1 MVKRI
6 SLKDLFVY
14 PIERYIPSVAKVD
27 DTSEATVETDLRE
40 YVVTGT
46 IERSLAKFLE
56 AYAESR
62 TATTDQIGVWISGF
76 FGSGKSHFSKILSYL
91 LTDCPVG
98 KSTARDIFVER
109 LAVSIRRTEIEGLL
123 HRTGL
128 LDSKVIM
135 FQIKAEQD
143 QTREE
148 SISEIMYRRYLAS
161 RGLSTDPMVASL
173 ELSLIERGLYD
184 AFQAEVEKRVG
195 RPWTEERDDYLF
207 IRATVAEALQ
217 AVAPE
222 TYQTR
227 DEALAALEMVK
238 QGQRLT
244 VSDLADRLVGYV
256 DELSATGG
264 GSTGSPRG
272 TKGSPHGTIGSSRH
286 AERPQHRPECPPRL
300 VFIIDEIGQYIGT
313 DGQKLL
319 ELQSIAERF
328 ATKGQGKLWLV
339 VTAQAKLHELIAGV
353 KALEAD
359 FGKIGDRFDIQLA
372 LTAEDVEKVLEGR
385 ILKKKAERVPVI
397 QAFYHEHEG
406 ALTVLSTLPGA
417 SRDMPDMTAEHFAA
431 NTPFLPYHLT
441 LIQAIFASVK
451 SSAATGFGVN
461 PEVRSMIG
469 MAQGV
474 LRNPGN
480 GFISGNLGYTV
491 SMDMVYDQ
499 IAVDLQPQDKREIEN
514 LSKQLPGYRE
524 LDQRVLKALYLLQA
538 VPWIAV
544 RTETLAHVLLRDLT
558 SEDLNTLKD
567 EVQTSLK
574 KLQDAH
580 YVVPKEEGVWEFLT
594 GTKKSFEEKVA
605 AVTARQTDLR
615 REARKALGEVLRAVG
630 RLNYK
635 NGLRSFDVIV
645 RGDREELHGG
655 QDIILEVYSPLYV
668 ELEEGFSLED
678 LEQIESFS
686 HVNTVYWISTESP
699 ELTQYLSRI
708 IKLGQV
714 LETWKAKRSKTD
726 EEREI
731 IREKAMELSSLHSKV
746 ETTLRVALY
755 NGTIIWNGRAEEL
768 DGRTTTL
775 NPIFNRYVSQ
785 VVPYV
790 YPKFGMTAVKANE
803 KEIEAVL
810 TMAAPTLSTVGT
822 GLDLFGSDGH
832 LNQHSAVVNEI
843 RQELERRS
851 HRGGDLSGKA
861 LEQHFSSGDYGW
873 HPIIVRLILAAM
885 FRAGLVTIKADN
897 VHYTDCNAPAAQI
910 LFTQVRAYRRAVLF
924 YEEIEAVTADELRRT
939 QDELKLIFDAR
950 RREETANALAEQ
962 IKQEMEAWRNRIE
975 RVILQLRPAGY
986 PIPKALEGTRA
997 LSERITRFRNPGK
1010 IVKAFLEHLEEVRAW
1025 HSDARTLYDFIRDKK
1040 LPVFKRAY
1048 QLLKEIQRAEGI
1060 PGVEPLAKDDAQ
1072 GWRKTL
1078 ETIAKSGRAAHEWD
1092 QFKAA
1097 YTPLRDRYRG
1107 VYKTLHQ
1114 KRDDVA
1120 TQARQQLESAGVHA
1134 QVLFP
1139 YECQG
1144 LQWGEDGLSCERC
1157 SAPLKEL
1164 YLQTVA
1170 IPNLAREMRE
1180 RLGSDNEYGDDSPKV
1195 KRLRVAQVVPKPRIE
1210 NEDDLEEA
1218 LTALRGA
1225 IREALGEA
1233 EAVELQ

>member
-1 MVKRI
+1 MTMAKRI

-14 PIERYIPSVAKVD
+14 PIKRYIPSVAKVD

-46 IERSLAKFLE
+46 IEQALTEFLE
-56 AYAESR
+56 VYAESR
-62 TATTDQIGVWISGF
+62 TAPTDKTGVWISGF

-98 KSTARDIFVER
+98 KSTARELFVER
-109 LAVSIRRTEIEGLL
+109 LATSPRRTEIEGLL

-128 LDSKVIM
+128 LDSQVIM

-143 QTREE
+143 QTRED

-195 RPWTEERDDYLF
+195 SPWIEERDDYLF
-207 IRATVAEALQ
+207 IHATVAEALQ

-227 DEALAALEMVK
+227 DEALAALEMVER
-238 QGQRLT
+238 GQRLT
-244 VSDLADRLVGYV
+244 VSDLAQRLLDYV
-256 DELSATGG
+256 DELAATGS
-264 GSTGSPRG
+264 GSTGSPRH
-272 TKGSPHGTIGSSRH
+272 P
-286 AERPQHRPECPPRL
+286 ERPQHRPECPPRL
-300 VFIIDEIGQYIGT
+300 VFIIDEIGQFIGT

-319 ELQSIAERF
+319 ELQSIAEQF

-385 ILKKKAERVPVI
+385 ILKKKDGRVPVI
-397 QAFYHEHEG
+397 QDFYHEHEG
-406 ALTVLSTLPGA
+406 ALTALSTLPGA
-417 SRDMPDMTAEHFAA
+417 SREMPDMTAEHFAA

-474 LRNPGN
+474 LRNPDN
-480 GFISGNLGYTV
+480 GFISGTLGYTV

-544 RTETLAHVLLRDLT
+544 RAETLAHVLLRDLT

-574 KLQDAH
+574 RLQDAH
-580 YVVPKEEGVWEFLT
+580 YVVPKEDGVWEFLT

-605 AVTARQTDLR
+605 AVIARQSDLR
-615 REARKALGEVLRAVG
+615 REVRKALGEVLRAVG
-630 RLNYK
+630 RLNYR
-635 NGLRSFDVIV
+635 NGLRSFEVIV
-645 RGDREELHGG
+645 QGDREELHGG

-686 HVNTVYWISTESP
+686 HVNTVYWVSTESP
-699 ELTQYLSRI
+699 ELTQHLSRI

-714 LETWKAKRSKTD
+714 LETWKAKGSKTD

-731 IREKAMELSSLHSKV
+731 IREKAMELSSLHSRV

-755 NGTIIWNGRAEEL
+755 NGTLIWNGRAEDL
-768 DGRTTTL
+768 DGSATTL
-775 NPIFNRYVSQ
+775 NPIFNRHVSQ

-790 YPKFGMTAVKANE
+790 YPKFELAAVKANE

-810 TMAAPTLSTVGT
+810 TMAATTLTTVGT

-832 LNQHSAVVNEI
+832 LNQHSAVVNEV

-861 LEQHFSSGDYGW
+861 LEEHFSSGDYGW

-910 LFTQVRAYRRAVLF
+910 LFTQARPFRRAVLF
-924 YEEIEAVTADELRRT
+924 YEEAETVTADELRRA
-939 QDELKLIFDAR
+939 QDELKQIFDTP

-962 IKQEMEAWRNRIE
+962 IKQEIETWRNRIE
-975 RVILQLRPAGY
+975 RVLLQLRPAGY
-986 PIPKALEGTRA
+986 PIPAALAGSSDLGKRVST
-997 LSERITRFRNPGK
+997 FRNPGK

-1025 HSDARTLYDFIRDKK
+1025 HAEARTLYDFIYDKK
-1040 LPVFKRAY
+1040 LPVFERAC
-1048 QLLKEIQRAEGI
+1048 QLLKETQRAEGI

-1078 ETIAKSGRAAHEWD
+1078 ETIAEGGRAAHEWN

-1097 YTPLRDRYRG
+1097 YTPLRDRYRS

-1114 KRDDVA
+1114 ERDDVA
-1120 TQARQQLESAGVHA
+1120 TQARQQLESARVQA

-1180 RLGSDNEYGDDSPKV
+1180 RLESNIEYGDDSPKV

-1210 NEDDLEEA
+1210 NEDDLNEA
-1218 LTALRGA
+1218 LAALRGA
-1225 IREALGEA
+1225 IREALGEV